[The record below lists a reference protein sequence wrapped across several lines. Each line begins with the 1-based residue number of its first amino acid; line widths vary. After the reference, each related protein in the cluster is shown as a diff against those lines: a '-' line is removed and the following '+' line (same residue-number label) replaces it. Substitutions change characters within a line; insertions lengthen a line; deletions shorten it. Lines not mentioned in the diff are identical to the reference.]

1 METVLDR
8 HLGRL
13 SPAARHRVEASARA
27 SIDVNV
33 SLAAASGG
41 SWRSLAKSAGQVLSL
56 GPAGIVRFLRDT
68 RLSERVLPRVRAK
81 LSGAF

>member
-13 SPAARHRVEASARA
+13 APDARRRVEAAARA

-33 SLAAASGG
+33 ALASASGG
-41 SWRSLAKSAGQVLSL
+41 SWASLGASLGQVLAL
-56 GPAGIVRFLRDT
+56 GPSGIVRFLRDT
-68 RLSERVLPRVRAK
+68 RLSERVLPRVRAR